1 MAKQEAVASPLETME
16 CLRTSDPKV
25 VGLRFKDR
33 KGGAFAAVV
42 NSSGMAFLIGKL
54 FDQALQPAF
63 AAASENA
70 DPRVPTCSTAA
81 SHLEW
86 RPGRSATEVAT
97 TMKVGCLELVVHI
110 PLAEVLRATT
120 ELRERVERKTGPTSA
135 Q

>member
-1 MAKQEAVASPLETME
+1 MAKKEAVASPLQTMD

-25 VGLRFKDR
+25 VGLRLEDR
-33 KGGAFAAVV
+33 KGEAFAAVV
-42 NSSGMAFLIGKL
+42 NSSGLALLIGKL
-54 FDQALQPAF
+54 LDQALQPGF

-70 DPRVPTCSTAA
+70 DPRLPASTTAA
-81 SHLEW
+81 SRIEW
-86 RPGRSATEVAT
+86 RPGRSATEVAA

-120 ELRERVERKTGPTSA
+120 ELRERVERDTGLTSA